1 MTIHN
6 RRYKKQILREAS
18 LLLEYNRLKVRT
30 RPRDK
35 ALWECIENM
44 YSEIPLT
51 EERLQEQ
58 TAIINWISKLGENAL
73 GAIKKYVSGADE
85 ETKKMAKDLAN
96 EADQEPIGS
105 EIKSLLKKGNWKDAF
120 TKASTWIN
128 GKSGGNLQEI
138 SLQSIGDWWR
148 NNPVKRVILTLSFLV
163 LMFVQASPGEKI
175 TQDDVDTTG
184 QTEYV
189 LDGEPV
195 DDINSYDDIFADN
208 TETPNELKFGGQ
220 SIESAGFETGVSF
233 ELGSSNLDTQGL
245 QQIDDIASDY
255 LNQIEAALANGDSIQ
270 SLDIEV
276 QGGASN
282 TGDGW
287 DNDNSFD
294 GSLTENRA
302 SEGANKLNDS
312 LKKQAQQRGIDLSG
326 IDISF
331 DAQGM
336 DDSDLGG
343 NENVKDGQKTSTQ
356 NTLFNGVLTH
366 TPPAQDAP
374 DTGVDLGMQDYDMA
388 KFGGEPQPKI
398 DDDFKPGTSRG
409 SRNLEYRDLLYL
421 GGIDPIPVTFGDYKS
436 DSDEGR
442 VDWRD
447 VDVSGDQFLAD
458 QQQMAIWITN
468 TRKAKFPILKRLQK
482 ALEGVIEIDFDGGIK
497 YKGNVGPK
505 YDQSTTTRIAEQKG
519 KLPPEMVKEPEVDPR
534 VKQLQGNPTTFWKYV
549 IEGNKDKGIVTSQVA
564 NEFEK
569 NILQVLEQFAL
580 MYGDKA
586 GRGNVNFRYRRNP
599 NYQGTKFS
607 QVPTTWNK
615 KITGEP
621 EEKSPEFIDWSQA
634 TDKELEAIG
643 AKRYKKGGEDI
654 LVPPPGGWPQP
665 GQSQEVLPYVQ
676 SYTGDYVQGF
686 DNPLVGSA
694 NPADLQEEI
703 KRIKKLLL

>member
-6 RRYKKQILREAS
+6 RRYKKQVLKEAS
-18 LLLEYNRLKVRT
+18 ILLEYNRVKGRT
-30 RPRDK
+30 KPGDK
-35 ALWECIENM
+35 ILWECVDNM
-44 YSEIPLT
+44 FSDLPLT
-51 EERLQEQ
+51 EERLHEQ
-58 TAIINWISKLGENAL
+58 KAIINWISKLGENAL
-73 GAIKKYVSGADE
+73 GSIKKYVSGADE

-96 EADQEPIGS
+96 KADQDPVGS

-120 TKASTWIN
+120 TKASTWIT
-128 GKSGGNLQEI
+128 GQTSGNLQEI

-148 NNPVKRVILTLSFLV
+148 DNPVKRIILTLSFLV

-175 TQDDVDTTG
+175 SPDQVDNTG

-195 DDINSYDDIFADN
+195 DDINDADYVFGDN
-208 TETPNELKFGGQ
+208 TETPNDLKFGGQ

-233 ELGSSNLDTQGL
+233 QLGSSNLDAQGL

-270 SLDIEV
+270 SLDIKV

-287 DNDNSFD
+287 DKDNSFD

-331 DAQGM
+331 DTQGM
-336 DDSDLGG
+336 DASDLGG

-356 NTLFNGVLTH
+356 STLFNGNLTH
-366 TPPAQDAP
+366 TAPVQDAP
-374 DTGVDLGMQDYDMA
+374 NTGVDLGMQDYDMA
-388 KFGGEPQPKI
+388 KFGGEPNPNT
-398 DDDFKPGTSRG
+398 DDKFNPGNSRG
-409 SRNLEYRDLLYL
+409 SRNLEFRDLLYL

-436 DSDEGR
+436 DGEEGR
-442 VDWRD
+442 IDWRD
-447 VDVSGDQFLAD
+447 VDVSGDKFLAD

-468 TRKAKFPILKRLQK
+468 TRKAKFPILKRLEK
-482 ALEGVIEIDFDGGIK
+482 ALEGLIDIDFDGSIK
-497 YKGNVGPK
+497 YKGVVGKK
-505 YDQSTTTRIAEQKG
+505 YDQSTTTRISEQQG
-519 KLPPEMVKEPEVDPR
+519 GLPPEMAKEPEVDPR
-534 VKQLQGNPTTFWKYV
+534 VKQLQGNPTAFWKYV

-569 NILQVLEQFAL
+569 NILKVLEQFAL

-586 GRGNVNFRYRRNP
+586 GRGDVNFRYRRNP
-599 NYQGTKFS
+599 GYQGTKFS
-607 QVPTTWNK
+607 QIPTTWNK
-615 KITGEP
+615 KISGEP
-621 EEKSPEFIDWSQA
+621 KDETSTTMDSDQN
-634 TDKELEAIG
+634 
-643 AKRYKKGGEDI
+643 
-654 LVPPPGGWPQP
+654 
-665 GQSQEVLPYVQ
+665 QEVLPFVQ
-676 SYTGDYVQGF
+676 SYTGDYVQGTSG
-686 DNPLVGSA
+686 PLVGSA
-694 NPADLQEEI
+694 SEKDLQEEI

>member
-6 RRYKKQILREAS
+6 RRYKKQVLKEAS
-18 LLLEYNRLKVRT
+18 ILLEYNRVKGRT
-30 RPRDK
+30 KPGDK
-35 ALWECIENM
+35 ILWECVDNM
-44 YSEIPLT
+44 FSDLPLT
-51 EERLQEQ
+51 EERLHEQ
-58 TAIINWISKLGENAL
+58 KAIINWISKLGENAL
-73 GAIKKYVSGADE
+73 GSIKKYVSGADE

-96 EADQEPIGS
+96 KADQDPVGS

-120 TKASTWIN
+120 TKASTWIT
-128 GKSGGNLQEI
+128 GQTSGNLQEI

-148 NNPVKRVILTLSFLV
+148 DNPVKRIILTLSFLV

-175 TQDDVDTTG
+175 SPDQVDNTG

-195 DDINSYDDIFADN
+195 DDINDADYVFGDN
-208 TETPNELKFGGQ
+208 TETPNDLKFGGQ

-233 ELGSSNLDTQGL
+233 QLGSSNLDAQGL

-270 SLDIEV
+270 SLDIKV

-287 DNDNSFD
+287 DKDNSFD

-331 DAQGM
+331 DTQGM
-336 DDSDLGG
+336 DASDLGG

-356 NTLFNGVLTH
+356 STLFNGNLTH
-366 TPPAQDAP
+366 TAPVQDAP
-374 DTGVDLGMQDYDMA
+374 NTGVDLGMQDYDMA
-388 KFGGEPQPKI
+388 KFGGEPNPNPNT
-398 DDDFKPGTSRG
+398 DDKFNPGNSRG
-409 SRNLEYRDLLYL
+409 SRNLEFRDLLYL

-436 DSDEGR
+436 DGEEGR
-442 VDWRD
+442 IDWRD
-447 VDVSGDQFLAD
+447 VDVSGDKFLAD

-468 TRKAKFPILKRLQK
+468 TRKAKFPILKRLEK
-482 ALEGVIEIDFDGGIK
+482 ALEGLIDIDFDGSIK
-497 YKGNVGPK
+497 YKGVVGKK
-505 YDQSTTTRIAEQKG
+505 YDQSTTTRISEQQG
-519 KLPPEMVKEPEVDPR
+519 GLPPEMAKEPEVDPR
-534 VKQLQGNPTTFWKYV
+534 VKQLQGNPTAFWKYV

-569 NILQVLEQFAL
+569 NILKVLEQFAL

-586 GRGNVNFRYRRNP
+586 GRGDVNFRYRRNP
-599 NYQGTKFS
+599 GYQGTKFS
-607 QVPTTWNK
+607 QIPTTWNK
-615 KITGEP
+615 KISGEP
-621 EEKSPEFIDWSQA
+621 KDETSTTMDSDQN
-634 TDKELEAIG
+634 
-643 AKRYKKGGEDI
+643 
-654 LVPPPGGWPQP
+654 
-665 GQSQEVLPYVQ
+665 QEVLPFVQ
-676 SYTGDYVQGF
+676 SYTGDYVQGTSG
-686 DNPLVGSA
+686 PLVGSA
-694 NPADLQEEI
+694 SEKDLQEEI

>member
-6 RRYKKQILREAS
+6 RRYKKQVLKEAS
-18 LLLEYNRLKVRT
+18 ILLEYNRVKGRT
-30 RPRDK
+30 KPGDK
-35 ALWECIENM
+35 ILWECVDNM
-44 YSEIPLT
+44 FSDLPLT
-51 EERLQEQ
+51 EERLHEQ
-58 TAIINWISKLGENAL
+58 KAIINWISKLGENAL
-73 GAIKKYVSGADE
+73 GSIKKYVSGADE

-96 EADQEPIGS
+96 KADQDPVGS

-120 TKASTWIN
+120 TKASTWIT
-128 GKSGGNLQEI
+128 GQTSGNLQEI

-148 NNPVKRVILTLSFLV
+148 DNPVKRIILTLSFLV

-175 TQDDVDTTG
+175 SPDQVDNTG

-195 DDINSYDDIFADN
+195 DDINDADYVFGDN
-208 TETPNELKFGGQ
+208 TETPNDLKFGGQ

-233 ELGSSNLDTQGL
+233 QLGSSNLDAQGL

-270 SLDIEV
+270 SLDIKV

-287 DNDNSFD
+287 DKDNSFD

-331 DAQGM
+331 DTQGM
-336 DDSDLGG
+336 DASDLGG

-356 NTLFNGVLTH
+356 STLFNGNLTH
-366 TPPAQDAP
+366 TAPVQDAP
-374 DTGVDLGMQDYDMA
+374 NTGVDLGMQDYDMA
-388 KFGGEPQPKI
+388 KFGGEPNPNPNT
-398 DDDFKPGTSRG
+398 DDKFNPGNSRG
-409 SRNLEYRDLLYL
+409 SRNLEFRDLLYL

-436 DSDEGR
+436 DGEEGR
-442 VDWRD
+442 IDWRD
-447 VDVSGDQFLAD
+447 VDVSGDKFLAD

-468 TRKAKFPILKRLQK
+468 TRKAKFPILKRLEK
-482 ALEGVIEIDFDGGIK
+482 ALEGLIDIDFDASIK
-497 YKGNVGPK
+497 YKGVVGKK
-505 YDQSTTTRIAEQKG
+505 YDQSTTTRISEQQG
-519 KLPPEMVKEPEVDPR
+519 GLPPEMAKEPEVDPR
-534 VKQLQGNPTTFWKYV
+534 VKQLQGNPTAFWKYV

-569 NILQVLEQFAL
+569 NILKVLEQFAL

-586 GRGNVNFRYRRNP
+586 GRGDVNFRYRRNP
-599 NYQGTKFS
+599 GYQGTKFS
-607 QVPTTWNK
+607 QIPTTWNK
-615 KITGEP
+615 KISGEP
-621 EEKSPEFIDWSQA
+621 KDETSTTMDSDQN
-634 TDKELEAIG
+634 
-643 AKRYKKGGEDI
+643 
-654 LVPPPGGWPQP
+654 
-665 GQSQEVLPYVQ
+665 QEVLPFVQ
-676 SYTGDYVQGF
+676 SYTGDYVQGTSG
-686 DNPLVGSA
+686 PLVGSA
-694 NPADLQEEI
+694 SEKDLQEEI